1 MQSLVIQNENSV
13 SFEDWLTNFL
23 LENRG
28 IRISFQYYSFKIT
41 DPDLI
46 LIRMHHVT
54 QYDIKRL
61 VTIDMRSKADMKMI
75 LVNEIESMANAIKQD
90 VRKFNCGVD

>member
-23 LENRG
+23 LENHG
-28 IRISFQYYSFKIT
+28 IQISFQYYSFKIT
-41 DPDLI
+41 DPDQI
-46 LIRMHHVT
+46 LIKMHHIT
-54 QYDIKRL
+54 QCDMKRL
-61 VTIDMRSKADMKMI
+61 VTIDSRSKVDMKTLLI
-75 LVNEIESMANAIKQD
+75 EEIESMANMIKQD

>member
-28 IRISFQYYSFKIT
+28 IRISFEYYSFKIT
-41 DPDLI
+41 DPDQI

-54 QYDIKRL
+54 QYDMKRL
-61 VTIDMRSKADMKMI
+61 VTIDTHSKADMKML
-75 LVNEIESMANAIKQD
+75 LVEEIESTANAIKQA

>member
-28 IRISFQYYSFKIT
+28 IRISFEYYSFEIT
-41 DPDLI
+41 DPDQI
-46 LIRMHHVT
+46 LIKMHHIT
-54 QYDIKRL
+54 QCDMKRL
-61 VTIDMRSKADMKMI
+61 VTIDNRSNVDMKTLLI
-75 LVNEIESMANAIKQD
+75 EEIESMANVINQD
-90 VRKFNCGVD
+90 VHKFNCGVD

>member
-1 MQSLVIQNENSV
+1 MQSPVIKNENPV

-23 LENRG
+23 LENHG

-41 DPDLI
+41 DPDQI
-46 LIRMHHVT
+46 LIKMHHVT
-54 QYDIKRL
+54 QCDMKRL
-61 VTIDMRSKADMKMI
+61 VTIDTHSKADMKML
-75 LVNEIESMANAIKQD
+75 LVEEIESMANAIKQA

>member
-1 MQSLVIQNENSV
+1 MYPLAVKNENPV

-28 IRISFQYYSFKIT
+28 IRISFEYHSFKAT
-41 DPDLI
+41 DPDQI
-46 LIRMHHVT
+46 LIKMHHVT
-54 QYDIKRL
+54 QHDMKRL
-61 VTIDMRSKADMKMI
+61 VTIDAQSNVDMKTVLI
-75 LVNEIESMANAIKQD
+75 EEIESMANTIKEE